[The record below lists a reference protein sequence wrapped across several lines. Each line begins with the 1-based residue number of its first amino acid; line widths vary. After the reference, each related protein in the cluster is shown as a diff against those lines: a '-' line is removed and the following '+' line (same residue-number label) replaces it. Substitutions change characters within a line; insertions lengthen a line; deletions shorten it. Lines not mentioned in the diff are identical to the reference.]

1 MESLKSHEAVVDVL
15 RDLIAAPVLP
25 SGARGRLFAAYDRL
39 VQTGDIPR
47 AQICGS
53 ASVAL
58 LKLEHALRL
67 KDEAQIESHSD
78 TLKRVIDQWERVS
91 GSEVDLTDAAPDHPL
106 RAA

>member
-1 MESLKSHEAVVDVL
+1 MESLKSHEAVGDVL
-15 RDLIAAPVLP
+15 RELIAAPVLP

-67 KDEAQIESHSD
+67 KDEVQIESHSD
-78 TLKRVIDQWERVS
+78 ALRRVVEQWKEVS
-91 GSEVDLTDAAPDHPL
+91 GSEVDLKEVSPAHPL